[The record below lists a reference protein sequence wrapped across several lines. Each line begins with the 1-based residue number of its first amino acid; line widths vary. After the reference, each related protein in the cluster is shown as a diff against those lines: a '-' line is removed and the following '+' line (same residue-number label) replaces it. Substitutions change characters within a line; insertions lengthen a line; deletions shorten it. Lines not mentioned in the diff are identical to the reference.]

1 MESTADLDGD
11 GEVAGFLARM
21 LLTDP
26 RRPAGTRSDGAL
38 VPMAEQDRS
47 RWNADSIAENV
58 CLITATLPHGTPY
71 QLQAAIA
78 ALHDEAPNAEATDWS
93 QIGALY
99 GRLMPITD
107 NPMVALN
114 RTVAVAMARVPQAGL
129 ALLDG
134 LAADQRIVGDHRLDA
149 VRGHLL
155 EMVGDSGAARDAYR
169 TAAERATNMA
179 PQRYLPSRADDLA
192 DQP

>member
-11 GEVAGFLARM
+11 G
-21 LLTDP
+21 
-26 RRPAGTRSDGAL
+26 
-38 VPMAEQDRS
+38 
-47 RWNADSIAENV
+47 
-58 CLITATLPHGTPY
+58 
-71 QLQAAIA
+71 
-78 ALHDEAPNAEATDWS
+78 DWS
-93 QIGALY
+93 QIGALD

-114 RTVAVAMARVPQAGL
+114 RTVAVAMARGPQAGL

-155 EMVGDSGAARDAYR
+155 EMVGDSGAARDAYQ
-169 TAAERATNMA
+169 TAAEPATNMA
-179 PQRYLPSRADDLA
+179 QQRYLPSRADGLA